1 MRVMIMGDMEGV
13 SGIVHWDQVSQ
24 GTSMYQEGRRL
35 YTAELNAAVRGA
47 RAGGATEVVVVDSHG
62 AGAAGNMG
70 GPAFNSLIP
79 EEMDEDCEFVT
90 HHGWANYLDML
101 REGCDACFF
110 VGIHAMGLV
119 HRGVLSHT
127 VASGRWLVMRIND
140 QPVGEIGI
148 VAALC
153 GHFGVAMAL
162 VTGDDKA
169 CEEARELLGPD
180 VTTVAVKKGLGR
192 YSARHI
198 SPKRARRMI
207 EEGARLA
214 MEELR
219 LRSKPVYKP
228 ATPVTISFELVS
240 ADVMDGYRH
249 REGITLEEPN
259 KVHSSGATFLEAWEK
274 VAPFQ

>member
-1 MRVMIMGDMEGV
+1 MRVLIMGDMEGV
-13 SGIVHWDQVSQ
+13 SGIVHWDQVSH
-24 GTSMYQEGRRL
+24 GSPMYQEGRRL

-79 EEMDEDCEFVT
+79 EEMDENCEFVT

-101 REGCDACFF
+101 QEGCDACFF
-110 VGIHAMGLV
+110 VGIHAMGLTP
-119 HRGVLSHT
+119 RGVLSHT
-127 VASGRWLVMRIND
+127 VASGRWLVMRING

-153 GHFGVAMAL
+153 GHYGVPMAL
-162 VTGDDKA
+162 VTGDDQA
-169 CEEARELLGPD
+169 CREAVELLGEG
-180 VTTVAVKKGLGR
+180 VGTVAVKKGLGR

-207 EEGARLA
+207 EEGARTALENLA
-214 MEELR
+214 GAPTF
-219 LRSKPVYKP
+219 KPG
-228 ATPVTISFELVS
+228 APVTVSFELVS
-240 ADVMDGYRH
+240 ADVMDGYRR
-249 REGITLEEPN
+249 REGIKLEEPN
-259 KVHSSGATFLEAWEK
+259 KVHSTGETFLEAWERL
-274 VAPFQ
+274 APF